1 MRGCFFSLL
10 LCFFKDPY
18 LALLVKLYRFL
29 ARRTGSSFNETV
41 LKRLFMSQSS
51 RAPVSTSRLAKELK
65 GKSDKVI
72 AVTVGTVTYDPRLA
86 ETPKMTVCALRF
98 TRQARKFFCLAFSYS
113 SFIYVFV
120 VGEQILKAGG
130 QTLTF
135 DQLAVQRPRGQN
147 TILLR
152 GPRKARDAY
161 KHFGAPG
168 TPGSKT
174 QPKVAKKNKGLHK
187 KEQARGRRKSRGYKN

>member
-1 MRGCFFSLL
+1 MCSPPLQLL
-10 LCFFKDPY
+10 T
-18 LALLVKLYRFL
+18 VR
-29 ARRTGSSFNETV
+29 AR
-41 LKRLFMSQSS
+41 
-51 RAPVSTSRLAKELK
+51 A
-65 GKSDKVI
+65 
-72 AVTVGTVTYDPRLA
+72 
-86 ETPKMTVCALRF
+86 
-98 TRQARKFFCLAFSYS
+98 
-113 SFIYVFV
+113 
-120 VGEQILKAGG
+120 GEAILKAGG

-174 QPKVAKKNKGLHK
+174 QPKIAKKGLHK
-187 KEQARGRRKSRGYKN
+187 KEQARGRRKSRGECCVVRHFLCFLSVSALRVWKLTICARLQELIDARPFLINCRRSDWERMCCCSLKCAHCDWRGGSQTS